1 MHWLLSWRRL
11 KSLGVVGLNARN
23 AGGVM
28 GHNPRAAFPLVDDKI
43 LMWELCRRVGIP
55 APETRAI
62 FAAHGDLRHLEESL
76 AAAPDGVLK
85 PARGAG
91 GRGVL
96 VLLGEAPGGY
106 RRAGGAVL
114 SLAAVRRH
122 AADILSGL
130 HSLGARPDR
139 AILQQRVGVHPVFA
153 PVCYAG
159 TPDVR
164 VLVYRG
170 VPAMAMLRL
179 PTQES
184 AGRANLHQGGVGV
197 GVALATGTTTRAVW
211 RDRRVDRHPDTGAPL
226 VGLTVPDWPGVLA
239 LATRAARATGLG
251 YLGADVV
258 LDPERGPLLL
268 EANARPGLAIQIAN
282 GAGLAKVFAQIDGRN
297 ASELP

>member
-1 MHWLLSWRRL
+1 MHWLFSWRRL
-11 KSLGVVGLNARN
+11 KSLGVIGLNARN

-55 APETRAI
+55 APETRGI
-62 FAAHGDLRHLEESL
+62 FETHGDLRHLGESL

-91 GRGVL
+91 GRGVM

-106 RRAGGAVL
+106 RRAGDAVL

-122 AADILSGL
+122 ASDILSGL
-130 HSLGARPDR
+130 HSIGGKPDR
-139 AILQQRVGVHPVFA
+139 AILQQRVGVHPA
-153 PVCYAG
+153 LAAISYAG

-179 PTQES
+179 PTLES
-184 AGRANLHQGGVGV
+184 AGRANLHQGGIGV
-197 GVALATGTTTRAVW
+197 GVDLATGTTTRAVW
-211 RDRRVDRHPDTGAPL
+211 HGQRIDRHPDTGAAIPGL
-226 VGLTVPDWPGVLA
+226 VIPDWPGVLD
-239 LATRAARATGLG
+239 LAKRAARATGLG
-251 YLGADVV
+251 YLGADIV
-258 LDPERGPLLL
+258 LDPDRGPLLL
-268 EANARPGLAIQIAN
+268 EANARPGLAIQLAN
-282 GAGLAKVFAQIDGRN
+282 GKGLGEVLTSIN
-297 ASELP
+297 ALNLSELP

>member
-1 MHWLLSWRRL
+1 MHWLFSWRRL
-11 KSLGVVGLNARN
+11 KALGVIGLNARN

-28 GHNPRAAFPLVDDKI
+28 GHNPRAAFPLVDDKV

-55 APETRAI
+55 TPETRAV
-62 FAAHGDLRHLEESL
+62 FETHGDLRHLEESL
-76 AAAPDGVLK
+76 TAAPDGVLK

-96 VLLGEAPGGY
+96 VLLGDAPGGY
-106 RRAGGAVL
+106 RRAGGKTL

-122 AADILSGL
+122 ASDILSGL
-130 HSLGARPDR
+130 HSLGGQADR
-139 AILQQRVGVHPVFA
+139 AILQQRVGVHPALAAVS
-153 PVCYAG
+153 YAG

-179 PTQES
+179 PTLES
-184 AGRANLHQGGVGV
+184 AGRANLHQGGIGV
-197 GVALATGTTTRAVW
+197 GIDLGTGTTTRAVW
-211 RDRRVDRHPDTGAPL
+211 RGHRIDRHPDTGAAIPGL
-226 VGLTVPDWPGVLA
+226 VVPDWPGVLD

-258 LDPERGPLLL
+258 LDPARGPLLL
-268 EANARPGLAIQIAN
+268 EANARPGLAIQLAN
-282 GAGLAKVFAQIDGRN
+282 GAGLGKLLTTIDAGFV
-297 ASELP
+297 SENS